1 MKPINRQYYNTKM
14 SKKKVLILITK
25 SNWGGA
31 QRYVFDMATNLPKD
45 NFDVEVMAG
54 SDGILIQKL
63 NSLGIAASG
72 NLSMGR
78 DVSVLKDI
86 KAFFELISILKKI
99 KPDVLHLNSSKIGG
113 LGTLAG
119 RIAKVPRIVF
129 TSHGWAFNENRSF
142 VSKLIIKVLHWFTV
156 YLSHETIAVSNNLK
170 EQMVLWPKISKKIS
184 VIHNAIKVE
193 PIFSKVNAENELK
206 KVSPILNNRLNSLDP
221 KKTIV
226 IGTVGELHHIKGYDY
241 AIQAISELI
250 KSDKVKNSGLNILF
264 VIIGTGEEKD
274 RIEKQISELKLQD
287 NVILLGYIKDAYQ
300 YFKSFDIFLL
310 SSLSESFG
318 YVLLEAGVAS
328 LPVVA
333 TAVGGIPEIID
344 DMQSGVLIQPRK
356 PNEIKYALD
365 FYLSHKTVRKEHG
378 VTLQQKVIND
388 FSIEKMVA
396 RTIEVYKTK

>member
-1 MKPINRQYYNTKM
+1 M

-25 SNWGGA
+25 PNWGGA
-31 QRYVFDMATNLPKD
+31 QRYVFDVATNLPKD
-45 NFDVEVMAG
+45 EFDVEVMAG

-63 NSLGIAASG
+63 NDLGISANG
-72 NLSMGR
+72 NLSIGR
-78 DVSVLKDI
+78 DVSISKDI
-86 KAFFELISILKKI
+86 KAFFELISILKKN
-99 KPDVLHLNSSKIGG
+99 KPDILHLNSSKIGG

-142 VSKLIIKVLHWFTV
+142 ISKLIIKFLHWFTV

-170 EQMVLWPKISKKIS
+170 EQMSLWPKISNKIS
-184 VIHNAIKVE
+184 VIHNAIRVE

-206 KVSPILNNRLNSLDP
+206 KASPILRDRMNSLDP

-226 IGTVGELHHIKGYDY
+226 IGTVGELHHIKGYNY
-241 AIQAISELI
+241 AIQAIAELI
-250 KSDKVKNSGLNILF
+250 KSDKIKKSGLNILF
-264 VIIGTGEEKD
+264 TIIGTGEEKD
-274 RIEKQISELKLQD
+274 KLEKMIADLNLKD
-287 NVILLGYIKDAYQ
+287 CVILLGYVKDAYQ

-318 YVLLEAGVAS
+318 YVLLEAGLAS

-344 DMQSGVLIQPRK
+344 DMQTGVLIQAKK
-356 PNEIKYALD
+356 PNEIKHALD

-378 VTLQQKVIND
+378 VALQRKVIRE
-388 FSIEKMVA
+388 FSIEKMIGQ
-396 RTIEVYKTK
+396 TISTYTR

>member
-1 MKPINRQYYNTKM
+1 M

-31 QRYVFDMATNLPKD
+31 QRYVFDVASNLPKD
-45 NFDVEVMAG
+45 EFDVEVMAG

-63 NSLGIAASG
+63 NDLGISANG
-72 NLSMGR
+72 NLSIGR
-78 DVSVLKDI
+78 DVSISKDI
-86 KAFFELISILKKI
+86 KAFFELISILKKN
-99 KPDVLHLNSSKIGG
+99 KPDILHLNSSKIGG

-142 VSKLIIKVLHWFTV
+142 ISKLIIKFLHWFTV

-170 EQMVLWPKISKKIS
+170 EQMSLWPKISNKIS
-184 VIHNAIKVE
+184 VIHNAIRVE

-206 KVSPILNNRLNSLDP
+206 KASPILRDRMNSLDP

-226 IGTVGELHHIKGYDY
+226 IGTVGELHHIKGYNY
-241 AIQAISELI
+241 AIQAIDELI
-250 KSDKVKNSGLNILF
+250 KSDKIKKSGLNILF
-264 VIIGTGEEKD
+264 TIIGTGEEK
-274 RIEKQISELKLQD
+274 EKLEKMIADLNLKD
-287 NVILLGYIKDAYQ
+287 NVILLGYVKDAYQ

-318 YVLLEAGVAS
+318 YVLLEAGLAS

-344 DMQSGVLIQPRK
+344 DMQTGVLIQAKK
-356 PNEIKYALD
+356 PNEIKHALD

-378 VTLQQKVIND
+378 VALQQKVIRE
-388 FSIEKMVA
+388 FSIEKMISQ
-396 RTIEVYKTK
+396 TISTYTR